1 MQNVEVDIMNERMIQ
16 KLKNL
21 AKSDCFYDDENEDK
35 MVDDYAGGNIDDAF
49 SYGETAG
56 EVMLARQVLMA
67 LDIKW

>member
-1 MQNVEVDIMNERMIQ
+1 MNERMIE

-21 AKSDCFYDDENEDK
+21 AKSDCYYDDETEDK

-56 EVMLARQVLMA
+56 EVMLAREVLKA